1 MSNGKSIEQLLRE
14 GVRPE
19 DLKMQLDDEIA
30 KAKDKIEAEKA
41 PALKEIRHKL
51 VENAIE
57 YMKALDFDMDI
68 DLSNEELEEVLEALE
83 GELKKYEKIL
93 KILVEDKVE
102 KEVPKANS
110 LSQDETIRKF
120 LRGIM

>member
-1 MSNGKSIEQLLRE
+1 MSNSKSIEQLLRE

-41 PALKEIRHKL
+41 PALKEIRHRL

-57 YMKALDFDMDI
+57 YMKALDFDMEV

-93 KILVEDKVE
+93 KILVEDKIE

-110 LSQDETIRKF
+110 LSQDEIIRKF

>member
-102 KEVPKANS
+102 KEEPKANS
-110 LSQDETIRKF
+110 LSQDEIIRKF
-120 LRGIM
+120 LKGIM

>member
-1 MSNGKSIEQLLRE
+1 MSNSKSIEQLLRE

-57 YMKALDFDMDI
+57 
-68 DLSNEELEEVLEALE
+68 
-83 GELKKYEKIL
+83 
-93 KILVEDKVE
+93 
-102 KEVPKANS
+102 
-110 LSQDETIRKF
+110 
-120 LRGIM
+120 

>member
-68 DLSNEELEEVLEALE
+68 DLSNEELEEILEALE

-110 LSQDETIRKF
+110 LSQDEIIRKF
-120 LRGIM
+120 LKGIM

>member
-1 MSNGKSIEQLLRE
+1 MSNSKSIEQLLRE

-68 DLSNEELEEVLEALE
+68 DLSNEELEEVLETLE

-93 KILVEDKVE
+93 KILVEDKIE

-110 LSQDETIRKF
+110 LSQDEIIRKF

>member
-1 MSNGKSIEQLLRE
+1 MSNSKSIEQLLRE

-102 KEVPKANS
+102 KEEPKANS
-110 LSQDETIRKF
+110 LSQDEIIRKF

>member
-57 YMKALDFDMDI
+57 YMKALDFDMEV

-93 KILVEDKVE
+93 KILVEDKIE

-110 LSQDETIRKF
+110 LSQDEIIRKF

>member
-1 MSNGKSIEQLLRE
+1 MSNSKSIEQLLRE

-102 KEVPKANS
+102 KEVSKAS
-110 LSQDETIRKF
+110 PEDEIIRKF

>member
-1 MSNGKSIEQLLRE
+1 MSNSKSIEQLLRE
-14 GVRPE
+14 GVHPE

-68 DLSNEELEEVLEALE
+68 DLSNEELEEVLEVLE

-110 LSQDETIRKF
+110 LSQDEVIRKF

>member
-41 PALKEIRHKL
+41 PVLKEIRHKL

>member
-30 KAKDKIEAEKA
+30 KAKGKIEAEKA

-68 DLSNEELEEVLEALE
+68 DLSNEELEEVLESLE

-110 LSQDETIRKF
+110 LSQDEIIRKF

>member
-57 YMKALDFDMDI
+57 YIKALDFDMDI

-102 KEVPKANS
+102 KEEPKAS
-110 LSQDETIRKF
+110 SEDEIIRKF

>member
-102 KEVPKANS
+102 KEVPKENS
-110 LSQDETIRKF
+110 LSQDEIIRKF

>member
-102 KEVPKANS
+102 KEMPKAS
-110 LSQDETIRKF
+110 PEDEIIRKF

>member
-93 KILVEDKVE
+93 KILVEDKIE

-110 LSQDETIRKF
+110 LSQDEIIRKF
-120 LRGIM
+120 LKGIM

>member
-30 KAKDKIEAEKA
+30 KAKGKIEAEKA

-68 DLSNEELEEVLEALE
+68 DLSNEELEEILEELE

-93 KILVEDKVE
+93 KILVEDKIE

-110 LSQDETIRKF
+110 LSQDEIIRKF

>member
-30 KAKDKIEAEKA
+30 KAKDKIEAEKV

>member
-1 MSNGKSIEQLLRE
+1 MSNSKSIEQLLRE

-93 KILVEDKVE
+93 KILVEDKIE
-102 KEVPKANS
+102 KEVPKAS
-110 LSQDETIRKF
+110 SEDEIIRKF

>member
-30 KAKDKIEAEKA
+30 KAKDKIEAEKV

-102 KEVPKANS
+102 KEVPKAS
-110 LSQDETIRKF
+110 SEDEIIRKF

>member
-1 MSNGKSIEQLLRE
+1 MSNSKSIEQLLRE

-93 KILVEDKVE
+93 KILVEDKIE
-102 KEVPKANS
+102 KEVPKAS
-110 LSQDETIRKF
+110 PEDEIIRKF

>member
-93 KILVEDKVE
+93 KVLVEDKVE
-102 KEVPKANS
+102 KEVPKAS
-110 LSQDETIRKF
+110 PEDEIIRKF

>member
-68 DLSNEELEEVLEALE
+68 DLSNEELEDVLEALE

-93 KILVEDKVE
+93 KILVEDKIE

-110 LSQDETIRKF
+110 LSQDEIIRKF

>member
-1 MSNGKSIEQLLRE
+1 MSNSKSIEQLLRE

-57 YMKALDFDMDI
+57 YMKALDFDI
-68 DLSNEELEEVLEALE
+68 EVDLSNEELEEVLEALE

-110 LSQDETIRKF
+110 LSQDEIIRKF

>member
-30 KAKDKIEAEKA
+30 KAKNKIEAEKA

-57 YMKALDFDMDI
+57 YMKALDFDMEV

-93 KILVEDKVE
+93 KILVEDKIE

-110 LSQDETIRKF
+110 LSQDEIIRKF

>member
-1 MSNGKSIEQLLRE
+1 MSNSKSIEQLLRE

-102 KEVPKANS
+102 KEAPKAS
-110 LSQDETIRKF
+110 PEDEIIRKF

>member
-1 MSNGKSIEQLLRE
+1 MSNSKSIEQLLRE

-102 KEVPKANS
+102 KETPKAS
-110 LSQDETIRKF
+110 PEDEIIRKF

>member
-1 MSNGKSIEQLLRE
+1 MSNSKSIEQLLRE

-102 KEVPKANS
+102 KEVPKAS
-110 LSQDETIRKF
+110 PEDEIIRKF
-120 LRGIM
+120 LKGIM

>member
-30 KAKDKIEAEKA
+30 KAKDKIEAEKV

-110 LSQDETIRKF
+110 LSQDEIIRKF

>member
-1 MSNGKSIEQLLRE
+1 MSNSKSIEQLLRE

-30 KAKDKIEAEKA
+30 KAKDKIEAEKT

-102 KEVPKANS
+102 KEVPKAS
-110 LSQDETIRKF
+110 SEDEIIRKF

>member
-102 KEVPKANS
+102 KEVPKAS
-110 LSQDETIRKF
+110 SEDEIIRKF
-120 LRGIM
+120 LKGIM

>member
-1 MSNGKSIEQLLRE
+1 MSNSKSIEQLLRE

-102 KEVPKANS
+102 KEVPKAS
-110 LSQDETIRKF
+110 SEDEIIRKF

>member
-68 DLSNEELEEVLEALE
+68 DLSNEELEEVLETLE

-110 LSQDETIRKF
+110 LSQDEIIRKF

>member
-1 MSNGKSIEQLLRE
+1 MSNSKSIEQLLRE

-19 DLKMQLDDEIA
+19 DLKMQLNDEIA
-30 KAKDKIEAEKA
+30 KAKDKIEAEKT

-68 DLSNEELEEVLEALE
+68 DLSNEELEEVLEVLE

-102 KEVPKANS
+102 KEVPKAS
-110 LSQDETIRKF
+110 PEDEIIRKF

>member
-1 MSNGKSIEQLLRE
+1 MSNSKSIEQLLRE

-57 YMKALDFDMDI
+57 YMKALDFDMEV
-68 DLSNEELEEVLEALE
+68 DLSNEELEKVLEVLE

-102 KEVPKANS
+102 KEVPKAS
-110 LSQDETIRKF
+110 PEDEIIRKF

>member
-102 KEVPKANS
+102 REVPKANS
-110 LSQDETIRKF
+110 LSQDEIIRKF

>member
-30 KAKDKIEAEKA
+30 KAKNKIEAEKA

-110 LSQDETIRKF
+110 LSQDEIIRKF

>member
-1 MSNGKSIEQLLRE
+1 MSNSKSIEQLLRE

-110 LSQDETIRKF
+110 LSQDEIIRKF

>member
-1 MSNGKSIEQLLRE
+1 MSNSKSIEQLLRE

-93 KILVEDKVE
+93 KILVEDKIE

-110 LSQDETIRKF
+110 LSQDEIIRKF

>member
-1 MSNGKSIEQLLRE
+1 MSNSKSIEQLLRE

-57 YMKALDFDMDI
+57 YMNALDFDMDI

-102 KEVPKANS
+102 KETPKAS
-110 LSQDETIRKF
+110 PEDEIIRKF

>member
-19 DLKMQLDDEIA
+19 DLKMQLNDEIA

-102 KEVPKANS
+102 KEVPKAS
-110 LSQDETIRKF
+110 PEDEIIRKF